1 MKPPTV
7 DMLRTYLMTASLAF
21 VFIVTLAPAAL
32 AVFGTSDE
40 IFQTPALRD
49 GAIAAAIYLV
59 LLTKTAAKLAFHTA
73 STNRHT
79 PPYRPTASQLFRF
92 NAWNWEFF
100 KQAQAVRSNMIHRSN
115 SNRVRDI
122 RRVIDPDPDASRAI
136 ATGWQVRF

>member
-1 MKPPTV
+1 VLNVQTNLMKPPTV

-79 PPYRPTASQLFRF
+79 PPLSAHCVTAVQIQRLELGILQAGASS
-92 NAWNWEFF
+92 E
-100 KQAQAVRSNMIHRSN
+100 KQY
-115 SNRVRDI
+115 
-122 RRVIDPDPDASRAI
+122 DP
-136 ATGWQVRF
+136 